1 MRISTH
7 SEQLRETTSLVGI
20 GAGLALLLPA
30 FLLPELRLLAIPAF
44 AIFLPSLLYC
54 TR

>member
-7 SEQLRETTSLVGI
+7 SEQVRDATSLVGI

-30 FLLPELRLLAIPAF
+30 FLVPDLMILAIPAF
-44 AIFLPSLLYC
+44 GILIPSLLYC